1 MKYSLI
7 GQPRAQRPKDSR
19 CPSTASSPP
28 GVERRMPGPTQLD
41 DLLARQRVV
50 LLDGGLA
57 TELERRGADL
67 DDPLWSARLLL
78 DAPDLIR
85 QVHVDYYAAG
95 ADIATTASYQASFE
109 GGRGSASRVGTAS
122 TSARGSR
129 WPNASTRSKAVHR
142 SWLSASTA
150 RRRGTFPRWSRSRR
164 PARPSPSWCIRTRAL
179 RRRGKALARRRCGGS
194 DARGAS
200 GPVVPPRC
208 TVDRRLL
215 PHDPRRHPRIAR
227 LGRLTAVAR
236 DPGSAARDSTGQFPT
251 SASARGLHDRDRS
264 RFGELFSQR
273 TAERSRSSNDGRR
286 SRQVD
291 VQRRVL
297 PRRSVLN
304 C

>member
-1 MKYSLI
+1 MVRI
-7 GQPRAQRPKDSR
+7 GRVRRDLGGVGGFVSG
-19 CPSTASSPP
+19 S
-28 GVERRMPGPTQLD
+28 GVERRMPGPTQLE

-50 LLDGGLA
+50 LIDGGLA
-57 TELERRGADL
+57 SELERRGADL

-164 PARPSPSWCIRTRAL
+164 PARPSPSWCIRTRA
-179 RRRGKALARRRCGGS
+179 
-194 DARGAS
+194 
-200 GPVVPPRC
+200 
-208 TVDRRLL
+208 
-215 PHDPRRHPRIAR
+215 
-227 LGRLTAVAR
+227 
-236 DPGSAARDSTGQFPT
+236 
-251 SASARGLHDRDRS
+251 SASTS
-264 RFGELFSQR
+264 RQGAG
-273 TAERSRSSNDGRR
+273 TATLRWERRSRSKRTSGTA
-286 SRQVD
+286 
-291 VQRRVL
+291 
-297 PRRSVLN
+297 SVHG
-304 C
+304 